1 MEKGFFVYL
10 LTASTARRLT
20 KIFAGISTKFT
31 IQKLFGRIIVEE
43 ERKKGENERNL
54 IKNTTRL
61 LLSLRNP
68 KKVLF
73 GRSPDSRNGKRAPK
87 DCQNRKVLL
96 CSPSTRCAI
105 NFNWKTSDSS
115 ELSAISVVT
124 SGKIIDPYTQQKLAR
139 SNLSAA

>member
-20 KIFAGISTKFT
+20 KIFASLSTKFT

-43 ERKKGENERNL
+43 RKKEREKKAKNERNL

-96 CSPSTRCAI
+96 CSANPLRH
-105 NFNWKTSDSS
+105 
-115 ELSAISVVT
+115 
-124 SGKIIDPYTQQKLAR
+124 
-139 SNLSAA
+139 